1 MKLKTGTIVSILF
14 PPVLSAANIPDHAVV
29 VPSAYS
35 LGHVHEIPTQYP
47 TTLTQILPT
56 TTTSYVTPNPAFPMF
71 TGSIAYI
78 TTMTVTLLEPW
89 PASPTSFPYT
99 LTQTAISDMTITTTL
114 PSQPPT
120 SYVNTYHY
128 TNEETMV
135 MDGPGVTS

>member
-1 MKLKTGTIVSILF
+1 
-14 PPVLSAANIPDHAVV
+14 
-29 VPSAYS
+29 
-35 LGHVHEIPTQYP
+35 
-47 TTLTQILPT
+47 
-56 TTTSYVTPNPAFPMF
+56 MF

-78 TTMTVTLLEPW
+78 TTMTITLLEPW

-135 MDGPGVTS
+135 MDRPGPTDLAKERVEKDGR